1 MESADREKLEHHIR
15 QRIEELKKDIESYKE
30 LSRPV
35 APDSAIGRITRMDA
49 ISQKS
54 INEAAL
60 RTARATLSRMERAL
74 DRIDHEDFG
83 RCRECD
89 EPIPIARLMIMP
101 ESDLCVACT
110 QRLHG

>member
-1 MESADREKLEHHIR
+1 MDNHIR
-15 QRIEELKKDIESYKE
+15 QRIEELKRDIDSYKE
-30 LSRPV
+30 LSQPV
-35 APDSAIGRITRMDA
+35 APDNAIGRITRMDA

-60 RTARATLSRMERAL
+60 RTATATLSRMERAL
-74 DRIDHEDFG
+74 DRIDQEDFG
-83 RCRECD
+83 LCRECE

-101 ESDLCVACT
+101 ETDLCVTCA